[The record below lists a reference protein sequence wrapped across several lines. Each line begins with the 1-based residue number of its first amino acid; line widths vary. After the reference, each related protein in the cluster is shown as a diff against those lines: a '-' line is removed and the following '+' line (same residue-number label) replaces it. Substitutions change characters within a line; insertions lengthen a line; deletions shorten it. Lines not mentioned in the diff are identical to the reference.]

1 MVILIIISLLLLLQL
16 TDTVYLV
23 VTLTGYGE
31 VLKITGLTGGWF
43 KMGKDV
49 IINSSGVRKILG
61 RRIV

>member
-1 MVILIIISLLLLLQL
+1 MVIIIIISLLLILQL
-16 TDTVYLV
+16 IDTVYLV
-23 VTLTGYGE
+23 GTLTGHGE
-31 VLKITGLTGGWF
+31 VLKITGFTGGWF